1 MDGET
6 FLVIGLLIAVLG
18 LKVWFALLVDKW
30 AKRKGRTGRFWF
42 LCGFLWLI
50 PTVIVLPLLRK
61 GRPESDI
68 PSPPSP
74 VFAKA
79 GASLGKMFKRAV
91 G

>member
-1 MDGET
+1 MDSDTLLAFGA
-6 FLVIGLLIAVLG
+6 LVAIFGLR
-18 LKVWFALLVDKW
+18 VWFALLVDKW
-30 AKRKGRTGRFWF
+30 AKRKGRTGKYWF

-50 PTVIVLPLLRK
+50 PSVIVLALLRK
-61 GRPESDI
+61 QTPALDI

-74 VFAKA
+74 VYAKA

>member
-1 MDGET
+1 MGFMRT
-6 FLVIGLLIAVLG
+6 ASIA
-18 LKVWFALLVDKW
+18 VWFALLVDKW

-42 LCGFLWLI
+42 LCGFLRLI
-50 PTVIVLPLLRK
+50 PTVIVLALLRK
-61 GRPESDI
+61 RMPESDI

-74 VFAKA
+74 VFTKA